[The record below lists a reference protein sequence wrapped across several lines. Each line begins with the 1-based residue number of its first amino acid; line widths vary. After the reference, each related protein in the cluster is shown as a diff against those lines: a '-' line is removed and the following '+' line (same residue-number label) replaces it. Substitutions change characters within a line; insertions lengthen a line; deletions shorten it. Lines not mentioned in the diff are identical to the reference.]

1 MATEKTILTVD
12 LYDNVLTE
20 KQGDYSGKIRIT
32 GTVRNADIA
41 NGIVKERTEYRPETI
56 ENILNLADKK
66 KREAL
71 ASANIFCKL
80 EVPLQAKNLNIS
92 QKRIKLVFRL
102 LPVLLC
108 WKHWTLF
115 MSMPILLP

>member
-71 ASANIFCKL
+71 ASGK
-80 EVPLQAKNLNIS
+80 S
-92 QKRIKLVFRL
+92 
-102 LPVLLC
+102 
-108 WKHWTLF
+108 
-115 MSMPILLP
+115 